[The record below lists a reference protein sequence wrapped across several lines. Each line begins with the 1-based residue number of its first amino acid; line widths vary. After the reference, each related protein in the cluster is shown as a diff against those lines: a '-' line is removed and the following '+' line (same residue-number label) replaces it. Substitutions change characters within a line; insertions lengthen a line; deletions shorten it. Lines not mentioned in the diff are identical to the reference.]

1 MTNNKL
7 QLEDREVVDILED
20 FNDIT
25 VDVSV
30 LQPQVK
36 SIWVQKIV
44 EPLNSTNARQ
54 IINITS
60 SLKSKIID
68 YRKI

>member
-25 VDVSV
+25 VDVSA

>member
-36 SIWVQKIV
+36 SIWVQNIV

>member
-25 VDVSV
+25 VDVSA

-36 SIWVQKIV
+36 SIWVQNIV